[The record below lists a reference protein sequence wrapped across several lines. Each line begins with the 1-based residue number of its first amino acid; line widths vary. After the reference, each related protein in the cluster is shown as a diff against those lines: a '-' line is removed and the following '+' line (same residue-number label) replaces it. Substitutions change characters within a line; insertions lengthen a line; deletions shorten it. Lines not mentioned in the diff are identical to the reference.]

1 MIRYFNNQE
10 IDKQKWDACIKE
22 SFNGLVYAFSWYLD
36 IVTEDWE
43 ALVENDYERVFPLI
57 PGKKGGVN
65 YLYQARFTQQLGVFS
80 INILTEE
87 VVSSFLN
94 AIPKKFKFA
103 EINLNTFNKVS
114 PGKYKIYKWLNHELD
129 LINSYS
135 HIFKN
140 YSTNLKRNIKKAEK
154 SGIYLNKNVKPDEII
169 KLFRENR
176 GRKIKTLTEVDYMKL
191 KRLSYMGIYKGVV
204 QTFGVYTNKNE
215 LCAGAIF
222 VRSKNKMI
230 FLFSGLSQ
238 VGKDTNA
245 MAYLINS
252 FIKEYSQQHI
262 TLDFEGSNDP
272 NLARFYKSFG
282 SKECYYPH
290 IKINNLMLLTS
301 VALKVIKWLRG
312 IR

>member
-1 MIRYFNNQE
+1 MIKYLNNHE
-10 IDKQKWDACIKE
+10 INKQKWDACIRE
-22 SFNGLVYAFSWYLD
+22 SFIGMVYAFSWYLD
-36 IVTEDWE
+36 FVTEDWE
-43 ALVENDYERVFPLI
+43 ALVEGDYERVMPLI
-57 PGKKGGVN
+57 PAKKLGVN
-65 YLYQARFTQQLGVFS
+65 YLFQARFTQQLGVFS
-80 INILTEE
+80 INILTEK
-87 VVSSFLN
+87 VVSDFLN

-103 EINLNTFNKVS
+103 EINLNTFNKVAQ
-114 PGKYKIYKWLNHELD
+114 GKYKIYKWLNHELD

-154 SGIYLNKNVKPDEII
+154 SGISLNKNVKPDEII

-176 GRKIKTLTEVDYMKL
+176 GRKIKTLTEIDYMKL

-204 QTFGVYTNKNE
+204 QTYGVYTNKNE

-222 VRSKNKMI
+222 VRSKNKTI

-238 VGKDTNA
+238 AGKDTNA

-252 FIKEYSQQHI
+252 FIKEYSQHHI

-290 IKINNLMLLTS
+290 IKISNLSMLTAG
-301 VALKVIKWLRG
+301 ALKIIKWVRSF
-312 IR
+312 R